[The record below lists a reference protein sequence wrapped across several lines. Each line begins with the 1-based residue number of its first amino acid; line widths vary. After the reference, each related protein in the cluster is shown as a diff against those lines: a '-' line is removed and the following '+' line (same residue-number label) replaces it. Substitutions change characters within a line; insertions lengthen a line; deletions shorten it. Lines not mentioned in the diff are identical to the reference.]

1 MYSWKWNMS
10 LDPTT
15 FEFNMVHFNNLGKR
29 KWLCICIICWMTCK
43 FIQCTTTR
51 GEILHPTFIAT
62 GISCHINIT
71 YLAWATK
78 NSYCPWHMTSS
89 CQSTMEK
96 RTSIFVHMIECQ
108 SMWLHPL
115 TKTALNS
122 KEPMPCINKLA
133 LFFWFWIGIISCNEN
148 IALDYLLQNKLP
160 QSKRIYLLLLFMVKI
175 PGCPPCPVFRQL
187 HVCIWFNIY

>member
-1 MYSWKWNMS
+1 MYGKIFSKALYKWKTNTLYLCFRGS
-10 LDPTT
+10 LHSTKAT
-15 FEFNMVHFNNLGKR
+15 WILENGTCCYWTQLRLNLT
-29 KWLCICIICWMTCK
+29 LCILTILVNENRYAYALYAEWLVNLSNV
-43 FIQCTTTR
+43 TTIR

-62 GISCHINIT
+62 IISCHINIT

-96 RTSIFVHMIECQ
+96 RISISVHMIECQ

-133 LFFWFWIGIISCNEN
+133 HFYHIKDIYWERLYFTPH
-148 IALDYLLQNKLP
+148 LLYAQ
-160 QSKRIYLLLLFMVKI
+160 
-175 PGCPPCPVFRQL
+175 
-187 HVCIWFNIY
+187 